1 MELILKKI
9 CMECKVS
16 TSDEFIVKFMFHSAC
31 MVERMYTGEV
41 LLFNGYDD
49 FIKKWTDLY
58 HIVKKSFCPLEEY
71 YDLKINSQEIC
82 HIMEVIIYEYPE
94 IGMTHK

>member
-1 MELILKKI
+1 MDRSL
-9 CMECKVS
+9 S
-16 TSDEFIVKFMFHSAC
+16 YS
-31 MVERMYTGEV
+31 
-41 LLFNGYDD
+41 
-49 FIKKWTDLY
+49 
-58 HIVKKSFCPLEEY
+58 KKSFCPLEEY